1 MKTPRQWTIRRQIL
15 AALLLTGLLAVAAVT
30 AQSLHCAHEG
40 LLSMQQQQLSLA
52 LAQAAADLRAWP
64 VEHGQV
70 LAQVALTP
78 AVRHALKGGPATG
91 LDRYL
96 TDVTYTAHSLDSL
109 YLLDREFQVVAQ
121 ASTID
126 PGADAL
132 IARLREALPSRT
144 GPGWWTLAPG
154 KDGSPG
160 TVALGCPVIE
170 QRGAAP
176 IGYLVAHLDM
186 GGATYALHH
195 GPRHPASLKFS
206 QINDADGR
214 YFGLRDQDVKP
225 FGNTEAKLPPGLAT
239 TATAPNHAGHVH
251 GAKPP
256 GAVYR
261 DYRGKRVL
269 GQALA
274 LPEFGRTLVAE
285 VDHREAFDL
294 LYFLG
299 RRAGYSAIALA
310 LLIGAL
316 ALWVARRLSYPLM
329 ELNRVCRQ
337 VAAGEPNYRL
347 GALPS
352 QEAHEV
358 AMSFNTML
366 DRLAETQRQLV
377 QAGALA
383 AVGELSASIV
393 HEMRN
398 PLNTIQMNLAALR
411 RRLQDEPQYL
421 ELFELAERQTRR
433 LQDML
438 NDLLQYGRPLAPT
451 LAACDLE
458 ALLREVAAQHQ
469 PQAVAAQITL
479 DLQLP
484 PAPVT
489 VTADRELLHRA
500 FANLLE
506 NALQAT
512 PPGGTVRLTLAPGTT
527 HWIASVEDSG
537 PGIPEPMRERVFHPF
552 FTTRPGGTGLGLAT
566 VRKLVQLH
574 HGTVTVGTAALGG
587 AAFILRC
594 PRTTP

>member
-1 MKTPRQWTIRRQIL
+1 MKTPRHWTIRRQIL

-40 LLSMQQQQLSLA
+40 LLSMQQQQLSLT
-52 LAQAAADLRAWP
+52 LAQAAANLRAWP

-70 LAQVALTP
+70 LAQAALTP

-91 LDRYL
+91 LNRYL
-96 TDVTYTAHSLDSL
+96 DDLRATAPSLHAI
-109 YLLDREFQVVAQ
+109 YLVDRDFRPVAQ
-121 ASTID
+121 SSHQGEPVDELLA
-126 PGADAL
+126 G
-132 IARLREALPSRT
+132 LRESLATRPGLAWLPEPPARNRFAT
-144 GPGWWTLAPG
+144 LVVGWPIG
-154 KDGSPG
+154 
-160 TVALGCPVIE
+160 E
-170 QRGAAP
+170 QREAAP
-176 IGYLVAHLDM
+176 IGYLVASLDLVE
-186 GGATYALHH
+186 AVAALSA
-195 GPRHPASLKFS
+195 PPLHPTSLKLYL
-206 QINDADGR
+206 IADADHR
-214 YFGLRDQDVKP
+214 YVSLPHWNVKQSPRDV
-225 FGNTEAKLPPGLAT
+225 AKLPAELFA
-239 TATAPNHAGHVH
+239 APPPAPAHAGHVH
-251 GAKPP
+251 GATPP

-261 DYRGKRVL
+261 DYRGQKVI

-274 LPEFGRTLVAE
+274 MPEFGWTLVAE

-294 LYFLG
+294 LYFLVK
-299 RRAGYSAIALA
+299 RAGYSAVALA
-310 LLIGAL
+310 LIIGVL
-316 ALWVARRLSYPLM
+316 ALWVARRLSYPLT

-421 ELFELAERQTRR
+421 ELFELTERQTGR
-433 LQDML
+433 LQAML
-438 NDLLQYGRPLAPT
+438 NDLLHYGKPLTLSLAPV
-451 LAACDLE
+451 DLG
-458 ALLREVAAQHQ
+458 ALLAEVAGEYQS
-469 PQAVAAQITL
+469 QATAGQVAVQL
-479 DLQLP
+479 RLP
-484 PAPVT
+484 PTPLTAT
-489 VTADRELLHRA
+489 VDRELLHRA

-512 PPGGTVRLTLAPGTT
+512 PPGGTVQLALSPGTT
-527 HWIASVEDSG
+527 HWTASVEDSG
-537 PGIPEPMRERVFHPF
+537 PGLAAAMRERVFHPF
-552 FTTRPGGTGLGLAT
+552 FTTRPNGTGLGLAT
-566 VRKLVQLH
+566 VRKIVQLH
-574 HGTVTVGTAALGG
+574 HGDITIGTAALGG
-587 AAFILRC
+587 AAFVLRC